1 MADITKCFFQIS
13 LPEHQQDLFRILW
26 YKDDDI
32 SKGELQPYKFTRHVW
47 GIVRSPYIA
56 CVAICKTAEE
66 NPTNASS
73 YTTDTI
79 RNCTYMNDLLFS
91 TDTLDKARLVASES
105 VRLLASRGF
114 KLVKWT
120 ACQKAVPVIAEME
133 EAVLAPSIRT
143 LDLKT
148 EEPLPDLKAMG
159 CTWNAEED
167 TLKVHFSASKPQHYT
182 RRGLLSQLA
191 SNYEPLGYCAPL
203 FLRGRLILQQNGYQQ
218 KTICTHWM

>member
-1 MADITKCFFQIS
+1 M
-13 LPEHQQDLFRILW
+13 E
-26 YKDDDI
+26 
-32 SKGELQPYKFTRHVW
+32 
-47 GIVRSPYIA
+47 IVSSPYIA
-56 CVAICKTAEE
+56 CVAIRKTAEE

-79 RNCTYMNDLLFS
+79 RNCMYMDDLLFS

-120 ACQKAVPVIAEME
+120 ACRKVAPVIAEME

-167 TLKVHFSASKPQHYT
+167 TLKVHFFVSKPQHYT

-191 SNYEPLGYCAPL
+191 SNYDPLGYCAPL
-203 FLRGRLILQQNGYQQ
+203 FLRGRLILQQLAIEGKSWDEPITQ
-218 KTICTHWM
+218 THVKAWNRW

>member
-1 MADITKCFFQIS
+1 M
-13 LPEHQQDLFRILW
+13 
-26 YKDDDI
+26 
-32 SKGELQPYKFTRHVW
+32 
-47 GIVRSPYIA
+47 
-56 CVAICKTAEE
+56 
-66 NPTNASS
+66 
-73 YTTDTI
+73 
-79 RNCTYMNDLLFS
+79 RNCMYMDDLLFS

-120 ACQKAVPVIAEME
+120 ACRKAVPVIAEME

-191 SNYEPLGYCAPL
+191 SIYDPLGYCASL
-203 FLRGRLILQQNGYQQ
+203 FLRGRLILQQLAIEG
-218 KTICTHWM
+218 KSWDESIRLHKLMLKRGIVGKPL